1 MIKLCFCGIEFESK
15 TCGIYCSPECRKIGK
30 AEYKKN
36 WKKKRYCKVCNNLIT
51 GNGLKYCSKECANK
65 RHKLWD
71 KTEKGKLSKRNWYK
85 GYAEK
90 YPERILWRKINYRI
104 AHKKSYHNIKN
115 NLTPEL
121 IKILM
126 IRDNYQDLIKPNIH
140 RIHNGN
146 YDFEDCCFI
155 GQKEH
160 GILHRRKK

>member
-1 MIKLCFCGIEFESK
+1 MSCKICQKEFIPKSC
-15 TCGIYCSPECRKIGK
+15 CGIYCSPECRKIGR
-30 AEYKKN
+30 AEYKRT
-36 WKKKRYCKVCNNLIT
+36 WKKKRYCKVCNELIT
-51 GNGLKYCSKECANK
+51 GSGLKYCSKKCARNVFN
-65 RHKLWD
+65 

-85 GYAEK
+85 RYAEK